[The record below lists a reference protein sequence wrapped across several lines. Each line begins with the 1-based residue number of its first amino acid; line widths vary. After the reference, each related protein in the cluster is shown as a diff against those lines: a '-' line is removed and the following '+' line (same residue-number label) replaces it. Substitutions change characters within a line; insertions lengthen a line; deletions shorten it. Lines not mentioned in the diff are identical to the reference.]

1 MEDGEAGLVA
11 GLAGEFEAAFVE
23 GVEIETD
30 FVFVDAASEIE
41 TADTGAQACVVVDE
55 AELDAAVGGAE
66 LQHMAEAG
74 TGDGSDHGV
83 VEGEPVTAFEK
94 GVAPQGEVD
103 VVEPLEHKHGEE
115 VEAEFVPGVEF
126 GPEKPGAELVA
137 EAEHGFGVGVGVGV
151 GSKPKVGGIAE
162 LIVVDLGNNFDKTA
176 DKGHIQ
182 DTVGSIADTAVDSTV
197 QGLAQQTEP
206 QRAPENSH

>member
-41 TADTGAQACVVVDE
+41 AADTGAQAHVVDE
-55 AELDAAVGGAE
+55 AELDAAVGAAE

-94 GVAPQGEVD
+94 GVAPQVEVD
-103 VVEPLEHKHGEE
+103 VVEPPEHEHGEE

-126 GPEKPGAELVA
+126 GPEGPGAELVA
-137 EAEHGFGVGVGVGV
+137 EAEYGLGVGVGV
-151 GSKPKVGGIAE
+151 GSRPKVGGIDE
-162 LIVVDLGNNFDKTA
+162 LIVVDLGNYFDKTA
-176 DKGHIQ
+176 DRGHIQ
-182 DTVGSIADTAVDSTV
+182 DTAGSIADTAVDSTV